1 MNDDRQQLPTKSITT
16 TIIHTVLAGLL
27 LAANI
32 GPSAAS
38 QTTTQRVLVL
48 APLKT
53 LRQYIDQGQIAEAHS
68 ILEALTL
75 AIAQEGRSLK
85 ITPQEWI
92 ELEFLRGRLAAAE
105 GNLNAAVTIFENIL
119 SRYPDIARVRLEL
132 GLALYNLKQDQR
144 ARYQFDLALQA
155 TLPPKAIERVESVKD
170 AIYHRRKWQVR
181 TKIAIVPD
189 SNINAATDDRTV
201 SLFGLPFTLN
211 EDATE
216 QSGIGGLAE
225 FNVTHT
231 TGLGKQLTL
240 VNDASVRRI
249 EYRGSRFDD
258 TIVSFYSGPQYRSN
272 ISNISL
278 RFGGFRRW
286 FGEGG
291 FNKGAGGQLA
301 IFRRIGRKWA
311 AGVNSS
317 LFWVDYDQL
326 PARNGFSVQAEPFVV
341 RSVGASGQ
349 IRAHITYSQD
359 FAKEKNQASVT
370 HQYGLSFQR
379 ELSWDI
385 RLGLNAALGTR
396 RFQAAQLSFGVRRQ
410 DEFYS
415 AGLNL
420 AFRKIQILGA
430 ALELSYQFQKA
441 DSNVTLFSYIR
452 HRFEAGLKKEF

>member
-1 MNDDRQQLPTKSITT
+1 MNDNHQQVSAKSITT
-16 TIIHTVLAGLL
+16 IIIHTVLAGLL
-27 LAANI
+27 LAANVA
-32 GPSAAS
+32 PSATNQAA
-38 QTTTQRVLVL
+38 TQRVLVL

-53 LRQYIDQGQIAEAHS
+53 LRQYIDRGQIAEAHS
-68 ILEALTL
+68 VLEALTR
-75 AIAQEGRSLK
+75 AIRQEGQTLR

-105 GNLNAAVTIFENIL
+105 GIYNAAVTIFENIL

-132 GLALYNLKQDQR
+132 GLALYNLKLDQR

-155 TLPPKAIERVESVKD
+155 TLPPKAIERVEGVKD
-170 AIYHRRKWQVR
+170 AIYRRRKWQVR

-216 QSGIGGLAE
+216 QSGIGGLVE
-225 FNVTHT
+225 LNVTHT
-231 TGLGKQLTL
+231 AGLGKQLTL
-240 VNDASVRRI
+240 VSDASVRRI
-249 EYRGSRFDD
+249 EYGGSRFDD

-272 ISNISL
+272 ISNVSL

-311 AGVNSS
+311 SGINSS
-317 LFWVDYDQL
+317 LFWVDYDLL
-326 PARNGFSVQAEPFVV
+326 PARNGFSVQAEPFAV
-341 RSVGASGQ
+341 RSIGASGQ
-349 IRAHITYSQD
+349 IRAHLTYSRD
-359 FAKEKNQASVT
+359 FAKEKNQASIT
-370 HQYGLSFQR
+370 YQYGLSFRR
-379 ELSWDI
+379 ELPWDI
-385 RLGLNAALGTR
+385 RLGLHAALGTR
-396 RFQAAQLSFGVRRQ
+396 RFQAAQLSFGLRRR

-415 AGLNL
+415 AGLDL

-430 ALELSYQFQKA
+430 ALELSYKFQKA
-441 DSNVTLFSYIR
+441 DSNISLFSYTR
-452 HRFEAGLKKEF
+452 HRFEAGLTKEF